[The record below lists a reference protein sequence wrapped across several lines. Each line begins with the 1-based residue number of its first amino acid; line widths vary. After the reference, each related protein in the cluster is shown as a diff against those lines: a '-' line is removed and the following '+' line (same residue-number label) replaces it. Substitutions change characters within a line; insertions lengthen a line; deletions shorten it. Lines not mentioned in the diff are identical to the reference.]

1 MTRSSESPP
10 EVGERLPDYWYKA
23 LTGSGTVEEGWM
35 SAPSEI
41 VVEDQLR
48 QKGAFLIKAQARTR
62 AKRVT
67 DGKIDRKELLALL
80 EYLAG
85 SFTAGLPL
93 LTTLDDVPRR
103 LRSPKLKAIIGEVR
117 YAVAE
122 EGKSLSDAMGAHPKA
137 FPQVLLT
144 TIQAGEASGQLS
156 FSLQQLVEYLDWQE
170 GITSSM
176 RQAVMYPIVVLVAV
190 SLLVTGLVGFVF
202 PRILPVLRMR
212 QVDLPLPTRI
222 IMTSSDFLRHN
233 IVALLVVLALTV
245 VAIVLMRR
253 TEGGRMW
260 VDRAILRIPVLG
272 NLLLEVNMA
281 RVVTYLGLFYK
292 TGVDLLKSLILVENM
307 ATNKVVAK
315 VVRDAREAITGGE
328 TIANAFGRSPLVP
341 IIVMRSLALGE
352 ATGKLDEALDRAK
365 TYYGREI
372 PAAVR
377 RVITLIQPLLIV
389 TLGGVVLLVAL
400 AIMLPILNIYNTI
413 GVRR

>member
-1 MTRSSESPP
+1 
-10 EVGERLPDYWYKA
+10 LPDYWYKA

-41 VVEDQLR
+41 GVEEQLR
-48 QKGAFLIKAQARTR
+48 QKGAFLIKAQPRTR
-62 AKRVT
+62 TKRLT
-67 DGKIDRKELLALL
+67 DGKIDRKELLAFL

-103 LRSPKLKAIIGEVR
+103 LRSAKLKTIVGEVR

-122 EGKSLSDAMGAHPKA
+122 QGKSLSDALAEHPKA
-137 FPQVLLT
+137 FPQVLVA
-144 TIQAGEASGQLS
+144 TIQAGEASGQLA
-156 FSLQQLVEYLDWQE
+156 FSLEQLVEYLDWQE

-176 RQAVMYPIVVLVAV
+176 RQATMYPIVVLVAV

-202 PRILPVLRMR
+202 PRILPILRMR
-212 QVDLPLPTRI
+212 QVELPLPTRI

-233 IVALLVVLALTV
+233 IVALLVVLALTA

-292 TGVDLLKSLILVENM
+292 TGVDLLQSLLLVENM

-315 VVRDAREAITGGE
+315 VVREAREQITGGE

-352 ATGKLDEALDRAK
+352 ATGKLDEALDRARN
-365 TYYGREI
+365 YYGREI

-413 GVRR
+413 GIRR